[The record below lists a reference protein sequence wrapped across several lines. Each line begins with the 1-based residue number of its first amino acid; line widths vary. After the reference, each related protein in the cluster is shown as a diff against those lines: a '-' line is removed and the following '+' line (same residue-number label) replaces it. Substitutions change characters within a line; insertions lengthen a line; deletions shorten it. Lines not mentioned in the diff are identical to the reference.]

1 MAPLCSSS
9 CAADSEVSSPARP
22 DGSGDASPW
31 SPARSALLLRSL
43 RGRSRSV
50 PCSVDHG
57 GSHPAR
63 LSAQQSVARPRL
75 QSIAVLPSQPSVNI
89 SAPSHPHDWQVVS
102 ARHGRI
108 SGTFPISP
116 ARPAPPRLPSDRRTS
131 ESTSPSAL
139 AARAAFLRRF
149 HGLCFRCL
157 SKNHRRAD
165 CRDPVRCIEC
175 KQWGHSSSSPRCPV
189 RRRLPELRAPPAP
202 PQQPLRDRL
211 RFTAPPPSSEM
222 LRSVPSRP
230 APRRDSSRAPT
241 VIVTDRALD
250 NEARSLRSRGVIVK
264 AMEQPHTANP
274 LLVGKELEAAL
285 RLPPHILRVTK
296 HHPEAF
302 FVKFD
307 YPKHRDDAL
316 RLGRITVDG
325 QPFLLQPWRE
335 ADHAVHQTW
344 TLHVRVCVER
354 MPLHMWNIKGAQD
367 VLGRHVLVDR
377 LDSRTYGQ
385 ENTAIFSCWV
395 WCWDLAHIPSSH
407 PFIAF
412 PEGSGRVEEML
423 GYSPPTRQVAPP
435 PNGLLFDALIHIDLV
450 EDWRVPDRRTP
461 SSGQSGLPSSSSE
474 DEPPYPAIQPYT
486 WVMTV
491 PDDGGARR
499 GPILGGCSGGPGPSR
514 RRDHDDDG
522 DSFDRQ
528 RFFRQLPVVQRRPPS
543 RGSTPTSGLRGDRQ
557 RSRSPRGGGHRRRA
571 SATPPLAHEE
581 LPPPPPLPTDGP
593 VPLLAFPPGAA
604 APLTTSSVAITA
616 APSSP
621 PRRDHS
627 PVSSAS
633 SDPLADFMCVDQ
645 FDIGGWAPHRLD
657 PMCMEIE
664 ALCIASTQQPMLF
677 SPGPSNLVPESSPLL
692 LDAPP
697 TPVPDELPPPAEGAL
712 AQDLLQGLFSAP
724 PASVLGTTPP
734 SPRIARN
741 DPPTASRRITRS
753 SSKWAGTP
761 VSQRATLRLAREL
774 AAIDPAEQS
783 AEKAATALLGRF
795 SEPLSSTDID
805 GLALLARV
813 DREAIVRAASRAG
826 SEGAAAAAH

>member
-1 MAPLCSSS
+1 MAPRSSAVS
-9 CAADSEVSSPARP
+9 ASDSEVSTPARSA
-22 DGSGDASPW
+22 GSGGASPW
-31 SPARSALLLRSL
+31 SPARSAQLLRTL
-43 RGRSRSV
+43 RGRSRSM

-57 GSHPAR
+57 APHPAR
-63 LSAQQSVARPRL
+63 HCDQQSVVRPRL
-75 QSIAVLPSQPSVNI
+75 QSIAVLPSQPSVNV
-89 SAPSHPHDWQVVS
+89 SAPIHPQDWQVVT
-102 ARHGRI
+102 ARHGRN
-108 SGTFPISP
+108 SGSFPVSP
-116 ARPAPPRLPSDRRTS
+116 ARPAPLPSPSDRRAS
-131 ESTSPSAL
+131 GSSSPAAL
-139 AARAAFLRRF
+139 AACAAFLKRF
-149 HGLCFRCL
+149 HGMCFRCL

-175 KQWGHSSSSPRCPV
+175 KQWGHSSSQPRCPA
-189 RRRLPELRAPPAP
+189 RRRLPELRASPAP
-202 PQQPLRDRL
+202 PRQPLRDRL
-211 RFTAPPPSSEM
+211 RFTAQPPSPEM
-222 LRSVPSRP
+222 LRNVPTRP
-230 APRRDSSRAPT
+230 APRRASSRAPT
-241 VIVTDRALD
+241 VIVADRALD
-250 NEARSLRSRGVIVK
+250 NEARFLRSRGVIVK
-264 AMEQPHTANP
+264 AMEQFHTANP
-274 LLVGKELEAAL
+274 LLVGQELETVL
-285 RLPPHILRVTK
+285 RLPPNILRVTK

-316 RLGRITVDG
+316 RLGRISVDG
-325 QPFLLQPWRE
+325 KPFLLQPWRE

-423 GYSPPTRQVAPP
+423 GYSPPTRQVAQP
-435 PNGLLFDALIHIDLV
+435 PNGLLFDSLIHIDLV

-491 PDDGGARR
+491 PDGEGVRR
-499 GPILGGCSGGPGPSR
+499 GPMLGGCSGGPSSSR
-514 RRDHDDDG
+514 WRDNDDDG
-522 DSFDRQ
+522 DSYERQ
-528 RFFRQLPVVQRRPPS
+528 RQLRQHPVIQRRPPS
-543 RGSTPTSGLRGDRQ
+543 RGTTPTSGLRGERQ
-557 RSRSPRGGGHRRRA
+557 RSRSPRGGRHRRAA
-571 SATPPLAHEE
+571 SSTPPLVHEE
-581 LPPPPPLPTDGP
+581 LPPPPPLPTDGS
-593 VPLLAFPPGAA
+593 VPQLAFPPCAA
-604 APLTTSSVAITA
+604 APTIASTDNVTP
-616 APSSP
+616 APP
-621 PRRDHS
+621 PRREHS

-645 FDIGGWAPHRLD
+645 FDIGDWAPHRLD

-677 SPGPSNLVPESSPLL
+677 SPGPGDLAPVDCQPQ

-697 TPVPDELPPPAEGAL
+697 ALVLDELPPPAMGAEVH
-712 AQDLLQGLFSAP
+712 DLLQGLFSAP

-741 DPPTASRRITRS
+741 EPPMPSRRVTRS
-753 SSKWAGTP
+753 SIKMAGTP
-761 VSQRATLRLAREL
+761 VSQRATLRLTKEL

-783 AEKAATALLGRF
+783 VEKAASALVGRF
-795 SEPLSSTDID
+795 SEPLSTTDID

-826 SEGAAAAAH
+826 LEGAATAAH